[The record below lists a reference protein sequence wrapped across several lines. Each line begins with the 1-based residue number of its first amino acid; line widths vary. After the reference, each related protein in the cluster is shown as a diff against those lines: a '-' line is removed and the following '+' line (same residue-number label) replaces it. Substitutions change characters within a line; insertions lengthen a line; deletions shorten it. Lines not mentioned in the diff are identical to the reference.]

1 MAKKSITRHNEKC
14 DHLDYLKTSASD
26 TECTGVVY
34 TGPLNDVEL
43 ENIKDVYAF
52 EPEPAKKREVWEK
65 FYTHKKLSMLQFFY
79 RKLFLFGA
87 FLQSL
92 TPLSG

>member
-1 MAKKSITRHNEKC
+1 MAKKSITRYNEKC

-43 ENIKDVYAF
+43 DNINDVYAF
-52 EPEPAKKREVWEK
+52 EPEPAKKKRSLRK
-65 FYTHKKLSMLQFFY
+65 FLYPQKAFY
-79 RKLFLFGA
+79 ATILL
-87 FLQSL
+87 
-92 TPLSG
+92 

>member
-43 ENIKDVYAF
+43 DNINDVYAF
-52 EPEPAKKREVWEK
+52 EPEPAKKKSEN
-65 FYTHKKLSMLQFFY
+65 FYIPKNFLCYNSFI
-79 RKLFLFGA
+79 RKLFI
-87 FLQSL
+87 
-92 TPLSG
+92 

>member
-14 DHLDYLKTSASD
+14 DHLDYLKTSVSD

-43 ENIKDVYAF
+43 DNINDVYAF
-52 EPEPAKKREVWEK
+52 EPEPAKKREVRK
-65 FYTHKKLSMLQFFY
+65 NFYIPKKLSMLQFFY
-79 RKLFLFGA
+79 RKLFYLELFYNH
-87 FLQSL
+87 
-92 TPLSG
+92 

>member
-14 DHLDYLKTSASD
+14 DHLDYLKTSVSD

-43 ENIKDVYAF
+43 DNINDVYAF
-52 EPEPAKKREVWEK
+52 EPEPAKTKKSLRK
-65 FYTHKKLSMLQFFY
+65 FLYPQKAFY
-79 RKLFLFGA
+79 ATILL
-87 FLQSL
+87 
-92 TPLSG
+92 

>member
-34 TGPLNDVEL
+34 TGPLKDVEL
-43 ENIKDVYAF
+43 DNINDVYAF
-52 EPEPAKKREVWEK
+52 EPEPAKKREV
-65 FYTHKKLSMLQFFY
+65 
-79 RKLFLFGA
+79 
-87 FLQSL
+87 
-92 TPLSG
+92 

>member
-1 MAKKSITRHNEKC
+1 MKENEKC

-43 ENIKDVYAF
+43 DNINDVYAF
-52 EPEPAKKREVWEK
+52 EPEPAKKREV
-65 FYTHKKLSMLQFFY
+65 
-79 RKLFLFGA
+79 
-87 FLQSL
+87 
-92 TPLSG
+92 

>member
-14 DHLDYLKTSASD
+14 DHLDYLKTSAS

-43 ENIKDVYAF
+43 DNINDVYAF
-52 EPEPAKKREVWEK
+52 EPEPAKKREV
-65 FYTHKKLSMLQFFY
+65 
-79 RKLFLFGA
+79 
-87 FLQSL
+87 
-92 TPLSG
+92 

>member
-43 ENIKDVYAF
+43 DNINDVYAF
-52 EPEPAKKREVWEK
+52 EPEPAKKREVWEN
-65 FYTHKKLSMLQFFY
+65 FLSPKSFLCYNSFIESFFI
-79 RKLFLFGA
+79 
-87 FLQSL
+87 
-92 TPLSG
+92 

>member
-14 DHLDYLKTSASD
+14 DHLDYLKTSVSD

-43 ENIKDVYAF
+43 DNINDVYAF
-52 EPEPAKKREVWEK
+52 EPEPAKKKKSLRK
-65 FYTHKKLSMLQFFY
+65 FLYPQKAFY
-79 RKLFLFGA
+79 ATILL
-87 FLQSL
+87 
-92 TPLSG
+92 

>member
-43 ENIKDVYAF
+43 DNINDVYAF
-52 EPEPAKKREVWEK
+52 EPEPAKKREVWEN
-65 FYTHKKLSMLQFFY
+65 FYIPKKLSMLQFF
-79 RKLFLFGA
+79 L
-87 FLQSL
+87 
-92 TPLSG
+92 

>member
-34 TGPLNDVEL
+34 TGLLNDVEL
-43 ENIKDVYAF
+43 NNINDVYAF
-52 EPEPAKKREVWEK
+52 EPEPAKKKRSLRK
-65 FYTHKKLSMLQFFY
+65 FLYPQKAFY
-79 RKLFLFGA
+79 ATILL
-87 FLQSL
+87 
-92 TPLSG
+92 

>member
-43 ENIKDVYAF
+43 DNITMSM
-52 EPEPAKKREVWEK
+52 PLSRNRRKKRSLRK
-65 FYTHKKLSMLQFFY
+65 FLYPQKLSMLQFFY
-79 RKLFLFGA
+79 RKLFYLEF
-87 FLQSL
+87 FYNH
-92 TPLSG
+92 

>member
-14 DHLDYLKTSASD
+14 DHLDYLKTSVSD

-43 ENIKDVYAF
+43 DNINDVYAF
-52 EPEPAKKREVWEK
+52 EPEPAKKEK
-65 FYTHKKLSMLQFFY
+65 SEKIFISPKSFLCYNSFIESFFI
-79 RKLFLFGA
+79 
-87 FLQSL
+87 
-92 TPLSG
+92 

>member
-14 DHLDYLKTSASD
+14 DHLDYLKTSVSD

-43 ENIKDVYAF
+43 DNINDVYAF
-52 EPEPAKKREVWEK
+52 EPEPAKKREN
-65 FYTHKKLSMLQFFY
+65 FYIPKKLSMLQFFY
-79 RKLFLFGA
+79 RKLFYLEF
-87 FLQSL
+87 FYNH
-92 TPLSG
+92 

>member
-1 MAKKSITRHNEKC
+1 MTSANEQICIKTHILLILSIKSTDHFTRHNEKC

-43 ENIKDVYAF
+43 DNINDVYAF
-52 EPEPAKKREVWEK
+52 EPEPAKKREV
-65 FYTHKKLSMLQFFY
+65 
-79 RKLFLFGA
+79 
-87 FLQSL
+87 
-92 TPLSG
+92 

>member
-14 DHLDYLKTSASD
+14 DHLDYLKTSVSD

-43 ENIKDVYAF
+43 DNINDVYAF
-52 EPEPAKKREVWEK
+52 EPEPAEKKRSLRK
-65 FYTHKKLSMLQFFY
+65 FLYPQKAFY
-79 RKLFLFGA
+79 ATILL
-87 FLQSL
+87 
-92 TPLSG
+92 